1 MSLVRSGALAGY
13 EKQVR
18 RLGGNPVEL
27 LAQVGLSA
35 AQLRNPNT
43 YISYSRM
50 AELLEVTAGACDEA
64 CFGLLLARQQNSSI
78 LGDLNMTVFRQPT
91 LADAVETVGQYL
103 YLHARG
109 AHLHHEVQGE
119 NTLLVLTIDLSSPLG
134 IGQTLQ
140 LSIGQLAN
148 FLRELMGLKE
158 ASFSQLLQQAPPPR
172 GRTRLEESALARIQF
187 NSPADGVRFP
197 TRWLQA
203 QPRFDEERLGE
214 HLRRYLASLQERYP
228 DNLRDQVRD
237 IIGQLLPSGECS
249 VEQVAATLDLQPR
262 VLQLRLQREG
272 SSYGELLRETRQEV
286 AEQHLRHGSL
296 TVTDLA
302 LKLGYAETSVF
313 SRSFKAW
320 TGQSP
325 RQWQHSHRRAGG
337 SAG

>member
-1 MSLVRSGALAGY
+1 MALVRSGALAGY

-18 RLGGNPVEL
+18 RLGGNPVAL
-27 LAQVGLSA
+27 LAQAGLTP

-50 AELLEVTAGACDEA
+50 AELLELTAIDRSEA

-91 LADAVETVGQYL
+91 LAEAVHTVGQYL

-109 AHLHHEVQGE
+109 AHLHQEAQGDD
-119 NTLLVLTIDLSSPLG
+119 TLLALTIDVSSPLG
-134 IGQTLQ
+134 IGQTMQ

-148 FLRELMGLKE
+148 FLCELMGLTDP
-158 ASFSQLLQQAPPPR
+158 SFGQLLQQAPPPP
-172 GRTRLEESALARIQF
+172 GQTRLDENIQSRIQF
-187 NSPADGVRFP
+187 DSPTNGVRFP

-203 QPRFDEERLGE
+203 RPRFDEDRLSE
-214 HLRRYLASLQERYP
+214 HLRRYLATLQERYP
-228 DNLRDQVRD
+228 DNLCDQVRD

-249 VEQVAATLDLQPR
+249 LEQVAATLDLQPR
-262 VLQLRLQREG
+262 VLQLRLKSEQ
-272 SSYGELLRETRQEV
+272 SNYGKLLRETRREV

-296 TVTDLA
+296 SVTDLA
-302 LKLGYAETSVF
+302 LKLGFAETSVF

-325 RQWQHSHRRAGG
+325 REWQRSHR
-337 SAG
+337 